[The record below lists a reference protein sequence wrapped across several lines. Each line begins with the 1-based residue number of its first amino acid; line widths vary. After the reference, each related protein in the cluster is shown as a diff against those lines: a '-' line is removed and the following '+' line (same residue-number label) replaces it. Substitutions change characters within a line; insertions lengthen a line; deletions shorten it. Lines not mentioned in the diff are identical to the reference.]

1 VLARAAAEPNTLVIG
16 VDASAPAMAT
26 ASRRAARRDE
36 LPNALYVVAAAQH
49 PP

>member
-1 VLARAAAEPNTLVIG
+1 VLARAAAEPDTLAIG

-26 ASRRAARRDE
+26 ASRRAARVR
-36 LPNALYVVAAAQH
+36 LPNALFVVAAAQH